1 LRHFCDYSV
10 GVDVELDV
18 VVGPCLVEK
27 VVKSKEVLVVCG
39 AVCNGAIERK
49 KIVARF
55 LKVTVT
61 FHILTD
67 DKLCKLF
74 LGGFK
79 VTEKFVKFGDH
90 LLWLHD

>member
-1 LRHFCDYSV
+1 MRHFCDYSV
-10 GVDVELDV
+10 GVNVELDV

-27 VVKSKEVLVVCG
+27 VVKSKEVLVSFG
-39 AVCNGAIERK
+39 AVSDGAVERK
-49 KIVARF
+49 KVVACF

-61 FHILTD
+61 SHILAD

-79 VTEKFVKFGDH
+79 VTEEFVKFGDH